1 MVVHVEH
8 ALLAFR
14 TMVAAFWF
22 EVVADQAEFA
32 LIWIFI
38 VKSPHNWNFS
48 WVCNCNSYER
58 PHAHSKEEGCGD
70 CPPNRPSC
78 PLSKEEVNEIDRKD
92 GDESE
97 GDADEVWVIDW
108 EVFARSQDHMLY
120 YEQILQQQ
128 SIYLFITFITFFEA
142 LRSSWI
148 SILVPFLDIYSTQLK
163 WIWFLEVISLIL
175 YLDCLPLF
183 PLLFLLL
190 AAL

>member
-22 EVVADQAEFA
+22 EVVADQAKFT
-32 LIWIFI
+32 LIWILI
-38 VKSPHNWNFS
+38 VQSPHNRNFS
-48 WVCNCNSYER
+48 WVCNCNCYER
-58 PHAHSKEEGCGD
+58 PHAHSKEEGCCD

-108 EVFARSQDHMLY
+108 EVIALSQDHML
-120 YEQILQQQ
+120 IL
-128 SIYLFITFITFFEA
+128 
-142 LRSSWI
+142 
-148 SILVPFLDIYSTQLK
+148 
-163 WIWFLEVISLIL
+163 
-175 YLDCLPLF
+175 
-183 PLLFLLL
+183 
-190 AAL
+190 